1 MLQTYHDCFSPLVV
15 AGLTGLLVNALNFL
29 PLGRI
34 DGGRALTAVAGRRVA
49 ALVGSS
55 LLFLLSA
62 ASLFGFGSSI
72 FLFWGLFVFLFQNE
86 EEISA
91 LDEVSE
97 IDDNGR
103 TTLYSALIGVTVLV
117 LLPLGGAS
125 GSI

>member
-1 MLQTYHDCFSPLVV
+1 M

-49 ALVGSS
+49 TLVGSS
-55 LLFLLSA
+55 VLVLLGA
-62 ASLFGFGSSI
+62 ASLFGFGSNI
-72 FLFWGLFVFLFQNE
+72 FLFWGFFIFLFQNE

-103 TTLYSALIGVTVLV
+103 TTLYSVLVGVTILA
-117 LLPLGGAS
+117 LLPLGGVGVDAS
-125 GSI
+125 F